1 MRISDWSS
9 DVCSSDL
16 DGKLANVFVCTANID
31 AADGGGRIVDGNR
44 KVLAARLSDAKF
56 FYETDLKV
64 PLDAQAEK
72 LGQIVF
78 HDKLGTVADKVER
91 VARLARWLV
100 EEGIVP
106 PGAPAK
112 AGAQNGGA
120 HHHPGLLPSQ
130 EHLAD
135 LAECAARLAKAEH
148 VTGMVGEFPELQ
160 GLMGGYYAAAQG
172 EDPAVAEAIRDHYK
186 PVGQGDEVPTAP
198 VTRSEE
204 HTSELQSLMRISYAV
219 FCLKKKNNLQMKIQT
234 DRNPKQYHCNTRV

>member
-91 VARLARWLV
+91 VARLARRLV
-100 EEGIVP
+100 EDGIVP

-112 AGAQNGGA
+112 
-120 HHHPGLLPSQ
+120 
-130 EHLAD
+130 
-135 LAECAARLAKAEH
+135 
-148 VTGMVGEFPELQ
+148 
-160 GLMGGYYAAAQG
+160 
-172 EDPAVAEAIRDHYK
+172 
-186 PVGQGDEVPTAP
+186 
-198 VTRSEE
+198 RSEE
-204 HTSELQSLMRISYAV
+204 HTSELQSLMRRSYAV
-219 FCLKKKNNLQMKIQT
+219 ICLKKKKI
-234 DRNPKQYHCNTRV
+234 

>member
-16 DGKLANVFVCTANID
+16 NAGLTEWPVPLLGRFDAAYLGVPPEVIQLTARVNQKYFVCRGKDGKLANVFVCTANIG

-100 EEGIVP
+100 EDEIVP

-120 HHHPGLLPSQ
+120 HHNPGLLPSP
-130 EHLAD
+130 EIGRA
-135 LAECAARLAKAEH
+135 H
-148 VTGMVGEFPELQ
+148 V
-160 GLMGGYYAAAQG
+160 
-172 EDPAVAEAIRDHYK
+172 
-186 PVGQGDEVPTAP
+186 
-198 VTRSEE
+198 
-204 HTSELQSLMRISYAV
+204 
-219 FCLKKKNNLQMKIQT
+219 
-234 DRNPKQYHCNTRV
+234 